1 MFVSVSVVTAALL
14 VLPAVASASVKYAD
28 YRQTSDSSIFVKHDS
43 NGDGDWHHVTS
54 GGYVDSDTD
63 WPCHVTHGWSWT
75 SGYDRDE
82 WATWNLHGVNAFWYG
97 EFQAYITTSGT
108 NPGASYMT
116 YGSELI
122 FNQYTHHGWC
132 KLCGS
137 GYYDQTAYLDDADW
151 VYGTTNTQTDWDA
164 IRIYY

>member
-1 MFVSVSVVTAALL
+1 MGSFQLLELGGMDERDSGIRGDEEGGWSMNTRWMLVSVSVVTAALL

-54 GGYVDSDTD
+54 GGYKDGDTD

-82 WATWNLHGVNAFWYG
+82 
-97 EFQAYITTSGT
+97 
-108 NPGASYMT
+108 
-116 YGSELI
+116 
-122 FNQYTHHGWC
+122 
-132 KLCGS
+132 
-137 GYYDQTAYLDDADW
+137 
-151 VYGTTNTQTDWDA
+151 
-164 IRIYY
+164 